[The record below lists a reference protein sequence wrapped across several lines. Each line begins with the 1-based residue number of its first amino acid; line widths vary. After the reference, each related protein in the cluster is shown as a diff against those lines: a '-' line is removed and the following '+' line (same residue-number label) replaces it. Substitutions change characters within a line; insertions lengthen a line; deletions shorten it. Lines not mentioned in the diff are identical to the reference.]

1 MEEKETIE
9 LRNELGMVIVKLIK
23 DLDRLEIGSEEWVN
37 ASKVL
42 DSHLEEYRKM
52 GEGDD
57 EWAKYTDH
65 KREFY
70 IKTGLTVLSLALST
84 WGMWYA
90 YQTEHKTIIN
100 HRDAVGQAKGVFK
113 NRTDNLINI

>member
-1 MEEKETIE
+1 MEEKEIID
-9 LRNELGMVIVKLIK
+9 LRNEVGEVIIKLIE
-23 DLDRLEIGSEEWVN
+23 EIESLPVGSEEWVN
-37 ASKVL
+37 ANKIL

-52 GEGDD
+52 GEGND

-70 IKTGLTVLSLALST
+70 IKTGLSVLSLMLST

-113 NRTDNLINI
+113 NRTDNLINN